1 MYGLWSCAAS
11 QNEGLEVFCLD
22 QETTLQPTNTIIL
35 PLTFGYHQPGINRP
49 ILDSLETVWDTAVS
63 LLCLRLSHA
72 GPDISTGT
80 MYQSLVATL
89 SLVYTALSAALYCG
103 SGNSSLASYHP
114 LTFHLKGLACVCVGR
129 AGGDAVT
136 KVSVEGQW
144 IQRANNTRQCSAQG
158 RLNICTTS

>member
-1 MYGLWSCAAS
+1 
-11 QNEGLEVFCLD
+11 
-22 QETTLQPTNTIIL
+22 
-35 PLTFGYHQPGINRP
+35 
-49 ILDSLETVWDTAVS
+49 
-63 LLCLRLSHA
+63 
-72 GPDISTGT
+72 

-103 SGNSSLASYHP
+103 SGNSSHASYHP
-114 LTFHLKGLACVCVGR
+114 LTFHLKGLACVCVGL